1 MTPLILA
8 TAMSLIIQAPSTAVK
23 APEVKSFPLN
33 QVKLTGGPWLNSQE
47 KTEKYLLTLEPERL
61 LHNFRVNAG
70 LEPKAPIYGGWENA
84 GLAGHSLGHYLT
96 ACVQAYT
103 ASGDSKYKA
112 KIDAVVAGLKEC
124 QAARP
129 DGLIE
134 AIPDGDKAWAEI
146 KVGNIRSG
154 GFDLNGMWSP
164 WYTHHKV
171 FMGLIDAYTVLG
183 NKDALV
189 AAEKFADWAIY
200 ITKDLTEEQWA
211 KMLRCEYG
219 GMNEAMAKLYD
230 ITGKEK
236 YLTLAHKF
244 YDKPNLDPLAQGVDK
259 LAGTHSN
266 TQIPK
271 VIGLATLTETKN
283 GGDYTKSVNFFWDT
297 VVHHHSFVIGGN
309 SDHEYF
315 TLPDKMSDEL
325 TTNTC
330 ETCCTY
336 NMLKL
341 TNTLFT
347 WDPKPEYLDY
357 YERAHINHIL
367 ASQNPESGMVTYF
380 FPLLSGAARTYS
392 NPEHDFTCC
401 HGTGMENHTKHQE
414 GVYFHSGTDT
424 LYVAQFVPTELNWR
438 ETGLKLK
445 QETSFP
451 SDGKVTLTVL
461 EGSKKSIALKLRHP
475 GWAGAYDIQL
485 NGKTIARSSQ
495 ASSFETIERKWAKGD
510 VVEFVLPLTV
520 HSEPIL
526 GDQDKIAFLYGPTVL
541 AADLGPVDGKD
552 LLTPVVVPDGKAP
565 ADYIKKTGD
574 LEFVIEKAG
583 RPGILNLRPLYKI
596 PTNRY
601 AVYFDTFTQ
610 ARWEKVEQEF
620 RANEARIKDLESRTV
635 DIMRI
640 GEMQPERDH
649 QLTSEKCDNREANGK
664 GFRTP
669 YPGGFFEFQMKVDS
683 KAENELVVTFWVN
696 SRGDRNG
703 SILIDGQEIGKLDI
717 VNTLP
722 NNSFQEVVFAI
733 PLSLTSGKESVK
745 VRFNATATQTAAS
758 VSQVRGVRAK
768 IK

>member
-8 TAMSLIIQAPSTAVK
+8 TAMSLIVNAPPASTIT
-23 APEVKSFPLN
+23 PELKPFPLS
-33 QVKLTGGPWLNSQE
+33 QVKLTGGPWLNSQN
-47 KTEKYLLTLEPERL
+47 KTEAYLLTLEPERL
-61 LHNFRVNAG
+61 LHNFRKNAG
-70 LEPKAPIYGGWENA
+70 LEPKAPIYGGWESA

-96 ACVQAYT
+96 ACAQAYT
-103 ASGDSKYKA
+103 ASGDKRFKE
-112 KIDAVVAGLKEC
+112 KMDAIVAGLKEC

-146 KVGNIRSG
+146 RVGNIRSG
-154 GFDLNGMWSP
+154 GFDLNGMWAP

-171 FMGLIDAYTVLG
+171 FQGLFDAYAFTG

-189 AAEKFADWAIY
+189 IAEKFGDWAID

-219 GMNEAMAKLYD
+219 GINEAMAKLYEL
-230 ITGKEK
+230 TGKEK
-236 YLTLAHKF
+236 YLDLAHKF
-244 YDKPNLDPLAQGVDK
+244 YDLPNLDPLSKGIDR

-271 VIGLATLTETKN
+271 IIGLAKLSEIKN
-283 GGDYTKSVNFFWDT
+283 GGDFTSSVEFFWDR
-297 VVHHHSFVIGGN
+297 VVNHHTFVIGGN

-315 TLPDKMSDEL
+315 TPPDKLNVEL

-347 WDPKPEYLDY
+347 WEPKPEYLDY
-357 YERAHINHIL
+357 YERAHLNHIL
-367 ASQNPESGMVTYF
+367 ASQNPDTGMVTYF
-380 FPLLSGAARTYS
+380 FPLISGAARHYS
-392 NPEHDFTCC
+392 NKEHDFTCC
-401 HGTGMENHTKHQE
+401 HGSGMENHTKHQE
-414 GVYFHSGTDT
+414 GVYFHSGNDT
-424 LYVAQFVPTELNWR
+424 LYVAQFVPTELEWT

-445 QETSFP
+445 QETNFP
-451 SDGKVTLTVL
+451 SDGKVTLTVTA
-461 EGSKKSIALKLRHP
+461 GSKNPIALKLRHP
-475 GWAGAYDIQL
+475 GWAGDYDVKL
-485 NGKTIARSSQ
+485 NGKTITRSTKSNP
-495 ASSFETIERKWAKGD
+495 FDTIERKWEKGD
-510 VVEFVLPLTV
+510 IVEFELPLTIR
-520 HSEPIL
+520 SESIL
-526 GDQDKIAFLYGPTVL
+526 GDENKIAFLYGPTVL
-541 AADLGPVDGKD
+541 AADLGPNDGKD
-552 LLTPVVVPDGKAP
+552 ILTPVVVPDGKAP

-574 LEFVIEKAG
+574 LQFVIENAG
-583 RPGILNLRPLYKI
+583 RPGKLVLKPLYKI

-610 ARWEKVEQEF
+610 PQWEKVEKEF
-620 RANEARIKDLESRTV
+620 RANEARLKDLESRTV

-669 YPGGFFEFQMKVDS
+669 YPGGFFEFKMRVDS
-683 KAENELVVTFWVN
+683 SIQNELIVTFWVN
-696 SRGDRNG
+696 SRGNRNG
-703 SILIDGQEIGKLDI
+703 TITIDGQEIGKLDV
-717 VNTLP
+717 VNGLP
-722 NNSFQEVVFAI
+722 NNTFQEIAFPI
-733 PLSLTSGKESVK
+733 PESLTKGKSSVN
-745 VRFNATATQTAAS
+745 VRFSATETQTAAS
-758 VSQVRGVRAK
+758 VSQVRGVRVK
-768 IK
+768 V